1 MNDFLK
7 EIIVQGGA
15 IAKDYFLKG
24 VSYKTKSHLGDL
36 VTVADQEVS
45 DFLIKKI
52 QEKYP
57 DHGIYSE
64 EQKDILNP
72 ESDYLWMIDPI
83 DGTRNF
89 ANAIP
94 MWCSMVAIFYRKE
107 LIMSAVFNPL
117 SDELFFAEKGKG
129 ASLNGMPIHVNNV
142 DSFDFGYGA
151 VVRGTHDM
159 ENPNAYQK
167 EFARLS
173 AQVAEGTTVWM
184 HNFGTMLLSV
194 YVATGAVD
202 FYAANAGFDH
212 DFAPVALICREAG
225 ALVTGI
231 DGTDWVRGRRDFIVA
246 NPKLHPKVLEL
257 FKD

>member
-7 EIIVQGGA
+7 DIIKQGGA

-24 VSYKTKSHLGDL
+24 VTFKTKSHLGDL

-72 ESDYLWMIDPI
+72 GSDYLWMIDPI

-94 MWCSMVAIFYRKE
+94 MWCSMVALFYRKE
-107 LIMSAVFNPL
+107 LIMSAVYNPL

-129 ASLNGMPIHVNNV
+129 ASINGMPI
-142 DSFDFGYGA
+142 
-151 VVRGTHDM
+151 
-159 ENPNAYQK
+159 
-167 EFARLS
+167 
-173 AQVAEGTTVWM
+173 
-184 HNFGTMLLSV
+184 
-194 YVATGAVD
+194 
-202 FYAANAGFDH
+202 
-212 DFAPVALICREAG
+212 
-225 ALVTGI
+225 
-231 DGTDWVRGRRDFIVA
+231 
-246 NPKLHPKVLEL
+246 
-257 FKD
+257 